1 MNLPRREVFFSHY
14 KGDEIEVNAFIRD
27 FSSAF
32 IPRILGANNND
43 AFINSTDTD
52 YVMQRIRSL
61 YLKDS
66 TVTIVLLG
74 KCTHFRRYIDWKI
87 KSSLK
92 RGTDLPNG
100 LMGICLPS
108 TNNKVVLPQRI
119 ESNWNKGDKN
129 CYAKFWRYPSSVE
142 ELHGWIEVAQKT
154 RLTLAHSIN
163 NSREM
168 MRYNGKCRNW
178 ELHING

>member
-1 MNLPRREVFFSHY
+1 MNLSRRKVFFSHY
-14 KGDEIEVNAFIRD
+14 KGDQIEVNAFIRD

-32 IPRILGANNND
+32 IPRVSGANND
-43 AFINSTDTD
+43 AFIDSTDTD

-61 YLKDS
+61 YIKDS
-66 TVTIVLLG
+66 TVIIVFLG
-74 KCTHFRRYIDWKI
+74 KCTHSRRYIDWEI

-92 RGTDLPNG
+92 RGTHFPNG

-108 TNNKVVLPQRI
+108 TNNKVVLPQRL
-119 ESNWNKGDKN
+119 ESNWNQEHKN

-142 ELHGWIEVAQKT
+142 ELHGWIEVAQET

-168 MRYNGKCRNW
+168 MRYNGKCRNCGVT
-178 ELHING
+178 H